1 MSEGQMIQR
10 KCEWRAQENKAKVV
24 GLIDKFL
31 MKLKAEEIENGQ
43 DNMTKV
49 KLRWTKL
56 QKEMQGLQK
65 EWLEVCRSEKSV
77 GD

>member
-1 MSEGQMIQR
+1 
-10 KCEWRAQENKAKVV
+10 
-24 GLIDKFL
+24 

-43 DNMTKV
+43 DNMTQV
-49 KLRWTKL
+49 KLRLTKL

-65 EWLEVCRSEKSV
+65 EWLEVCESEKSV

>member
-1 MSEGQMIQR
+1 MIQR

-31 MKLKAEEIENGQ
+31 MKLKAEEIREQ
-43 DNMTKV
+43 DNMTQV
-49 KLRWTKL
+49 KLRLTKL

>member
-1 MSEGQMIQR
+1 M
-10 KCEWRAQENKAKVV
+10 

-49 KLRWTKL
+49 KLRLTKL

-65 EWLEVCRSEKSV
+65 KWLEVCRSEKSV